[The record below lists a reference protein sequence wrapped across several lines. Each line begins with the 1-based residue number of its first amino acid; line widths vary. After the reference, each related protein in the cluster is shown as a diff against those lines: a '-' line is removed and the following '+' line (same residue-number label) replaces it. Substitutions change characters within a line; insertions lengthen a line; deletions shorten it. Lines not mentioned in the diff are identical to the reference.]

1 MKLTRT
7 QNLKVLIVEDTK
19 KLASSLRSF
28 LEMENNDVEIAEEL
42 SEARHF
48 VSVTHFDMILLDIML
63 PDGDARDFLRNLRAK
78 NVNIPVIVMTAR
90 SEISDRVDLLDI
102 GADDYIV
109 KPFEFAELEARSRA
123 VLRRHRGQDQ
133 LALTY
138 GDLTLH
144 PLLALLETMDARITL
159 RNRELRLLEI
169 FFNSPDIILSKEQL
183 TDRLFPI
190 SEVVTDNAIEVY
202 VGRLRKKLANSQVEI
217 ETVRGIGYRLRANA

>member
-1 MKLTRT
+1 MCIRDRDA
-7 QNLKVLIVEDTK
+7 VLDRH
-19 KLASSLRSF
+19 RS
-28 LEMENNDVEIAEEL
+28 
-42 SEARHF
+42 
-48 VSVTHFDMILLDIML
+48 
-63 PDGDARDFLRNLRAK
+63 K
-78 NVNIPVIVMTAR
+78 
-90 SEISDRVDLLDI
+90 RVD
-102 GADDYIV
+102 
-109 KPFEFAELEARSRA
+109 PAR
-123 VLRRHRGQDQ
+123 QDQ